1 MKYSL
6 GSRFLA
12 NETKQSCCTF
22 VEQVLESLVAPI
34 EILEHRQDPSYR
46 LSLSVEKGSIS
57 AKRTAR
63 TILKFDRN
71 LMTSS
76 LEESFDRIQE

>member
-22 VEQVLESLVAPI
+22 VESLVVPI
-34 EILEHRQDPSYR
+34 EILEHRQDHPIGYRYR
-46 LSLSVEKGSIS
+46 LRKDQFQQNEP
-57 AKRTAR
+57 
-63 TILKFDRN
+63 
-71 LMTSS
+71 
-76 LEESFDRIQE
+76 LERS

>member
-1 MKYSL
+1 MKYTL

-34 EILEHRQDPSYR
+34 EILQHRQDHPM
-46 LSLSVEKGSIS
+46 VIVIG
-57 AKRTAR
+57 
-63 TILKFDRN
+63 
-71 LMTSS
+71 
-76 LEESFDRIQE
+76 